1 MKNLIIA
8 FLVLLVGITA
18 TGKAQRMLPS
28 QKGIEIN
35 VGLLNDNVSDN
46 YFINA
51 GLIKHSKKG
60 NYMIYSLEYSKNLI
74 PYKTIDIP
82 VENYTAE
89 IGYSFN
95 LIGDRRKSLMLNLTF
110 SALGG
115 YEDVNKGEQLLY
127 DGAKLLNESSLIYGG
142 SGKLSIEMYLSDRIV
157 LTASGKAKL
166 LWNTSLENIRHSA
179 GIGIRFNL

>member
-1 MKNLIIA
+1 MI
-8 FLVLLVGITA
+8 LLSANTTTVS
-18 TGKAQRMLPS
+18 AQRMLPK
-28 QKGIEIN
+28 QKGIEVN
-35 VGLLNDNVSDN
+35 VGLLNNNISDN

-60 NYMIYSLEYSKNLI
+60 NYVIYSLEYSKNSI

-95 LIGDRRKSLMLNLTF
+95 VIADRRKSLMFNVSF

-127 DGAKLLNESSLIYGG
+127 DGAKLLNKSSMIYGG

-157 LTASGKAKL
+157 LIASGKTKW
-166 LWNTSLENIRHSA
+166 LWNTSLEKIRPSA
-179 GIGIRFNL
+179 GLGIRFNL